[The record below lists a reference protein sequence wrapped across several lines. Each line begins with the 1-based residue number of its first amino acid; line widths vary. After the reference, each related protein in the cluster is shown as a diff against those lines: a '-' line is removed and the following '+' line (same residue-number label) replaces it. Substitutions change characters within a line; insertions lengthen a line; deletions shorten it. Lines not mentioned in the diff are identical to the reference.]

1 MKRALLASSSPLS
14 PGDALDASR
23 VDAHRLLRPPLLAAD
38 HHHCLLTPSLAAA
51 MAVRGTAGPLSR
63 STRDRSAL
71 SPSRVSA
78 AATAWRSP
86 CHGSGQAQPEAP
98 ARSHAADKRCD
109 RRGTAPVAAAY

>member
-23 VDAHRLLRPPLLAAD
+23 VDAHRLLRPPLLAAA

-51 MAVRGTAGPLSR
+51 MAARGTAGPLSR

-71 SPSRVSA
+71 PPSRVSGGCHRLA
-78 AATAWRSP
+78 EPVPLVGTGAT
-86 CHGSGQAQPEAP
+86 
-98 ARSHAADKRCD
+98 
-109 RRGTAPVAAAY
+109 RGTRKLACGR